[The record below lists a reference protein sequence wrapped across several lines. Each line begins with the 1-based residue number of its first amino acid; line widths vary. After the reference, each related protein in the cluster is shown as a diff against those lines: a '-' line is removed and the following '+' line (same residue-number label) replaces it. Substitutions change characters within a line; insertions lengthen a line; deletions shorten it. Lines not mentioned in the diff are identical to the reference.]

1 MADVRKG
8 LRDIPT
14 LSGRVDRVSLPYRAF
29 LKISCLEMEK
39 VRRTRERVAS
49 LKTVEKIDI
58 RLQEIEK
65 EKVALL
71 LMMEQPPGAAVPL
84 MIAKMRGSQK
94 IRY

>member
-1 MADVRKG
+1 MADIRKG
-8 LRDIPT
+8 LRDIFT

-39 VRRTRERVAS
+39 ARRTRERVAAI
-49 LKTVEKIDI
+49 KTMRKIDI

-65 EKVALL
+65 EKAALL
-71 LMMEQPPGAAVPL
+71 LMMEQPPGAAAPL
-84 MIAKMRGSQK
+84 MIAAMRGRQK